1 MTYVFIETSGY
12 IGGAF
17 WIFFN
22 NKVFVGAVFLAGQHA
37 IFFWVE
43 CIFLTKKSQ
52 ILIQILAGD
61 FFLVVLVFP
70 PLENVSLIQNLF

>member
-1 MTYVFIETSGY
+1 MTYVFIETSRY

-22 NKVFVGAVFLAGQHA
+22 NKVFVGAIFLAGQHA

-43 CIFLTKKSQ
+43 CIFLKKKSH
-52 ILIQILAGD
+52 ISMFD
-61 FFLVVLVFP
+61 LVLTFWREYFDYEGK
-70 PLENVSLIQNLF
+70 L